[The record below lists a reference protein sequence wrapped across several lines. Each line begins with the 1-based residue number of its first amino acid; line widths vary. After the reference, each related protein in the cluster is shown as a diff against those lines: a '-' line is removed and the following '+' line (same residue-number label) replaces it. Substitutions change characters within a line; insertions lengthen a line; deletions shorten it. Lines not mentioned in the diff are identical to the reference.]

1 MADHAHSDHGHDHD
15 EHAPAAPPSPMA
27 PLRLASEYTDG
38 GHEVDATPNRN
49 LMVFLAVMFVLII
62 VSALGVYQLFV
73 SHTGAQLDAAAA
85 APTTQLAD
93 QHKRDDNFAT
103 TYGKVEVEGKLVA
116 YRVPFAEAKR
126 KVLENADAFKA
137 APAPEGWI
145 HPDDAGKK

>member
-1 MADHAHSDHGHDHD
+1 MADHAHSDHGHDND
-15 EHAPAAPPSPMA
+15 AHAAAPSPMA

-49 LMVFLAVMFVLII
+49 LMAFLGVMVVLIV

-73 SHTGAQLDAAAA
+73 SHTGAQMDQASAV
-85 APTTQLAD
+85 PPTQLAD
-93 QHKRDDNFAT
+93 QHKRDENFAT

-116 YRVPFAEAKR
+116 YRVPFADAKR
-126 KVLENADAFKA
+126 KVLESADAFKA
-137 APAPEGWI
+137 AAAPEGWI